1 MPVYHERKLQSLKHR
16 RRAGVSL
23 LQALRIVKRLVLLR
37 GGKVKGVHRLHCV
50 IEDAVW
56 LALLVN
62 HVSLF
67 P

>member
-1 MPVYHERKLQSLKHR
+1 MPVHHERKLLSLKHR
-16 RRAGVSL
+16 WRAVVSL
-23 LQALRIVKRLVLLR
+23 FQALRFVKGLVLLR
-37 GGKVKGVHRLHCV
+37 RGKVKGVHRLHCV